1 MFDRALNLDLAQRQS
16 CFLWGPRQTGKSTL
30 LRERF
35 PGAPYYDLLLAAE
48 FRRLSA
54 NPGLLREECEAWVG
68 PTGKQSAPIIIDE
81 IQKLPELLDEVH
93 SVISRKGLR
102 FILCG
107 SSARKLVRGG
117 GNLLGGRAVRLE
129 LFPLTSA
136 EIPGFSL
143 ERALNHGLL
152 PRHYLDDDP
161 APLLQ
166 AYVGEYLREEIL
178 AESLTRNLPAFQRF
192 LEVASFSN
200 GQVVNF
206 SNIAREV
213 GLSVPSVRSYF
224 EILTDTLIGCWV
236 PAWRKRAKR
245 RVVESPRF
253 HFCDVGLVNELA
265 RRGQLKPGSV
275 EFGAAF
281 EHFLFMEIRAYAGYR
296 GNRHPMAYWRTSSG
310 FEVDF
315 ILGDGA
321 VAIEVKSTENPT
333 SDHLK
338 GLRAWRDEQ
347 KSKRCILVSRVSRA
361 RKTEDGIEILPWQ
374 MFLRQLWN
382 DELPVR

>member
-1 MFDRALNLDLAQRQS
+1 MFDRILNFALAEGQS

-30 LRERF
+30 LQQRF
-35 PGAPYYDLLLAAE
+35 PQALSYDLLRAGE

-54 NPGLLREECEAWVG
+54 NPGLLGEECEAWARAARQ
-68 PTGKQSAPIIIDE
+68 PADPILIDE
-81 IQKLPELLDEVH
+81 VQKLPELLDEVH
-93 SVISRKGLR
+93 SLISQKGLR

-107 SSARKLVRGG
+107 SSARKLVRSG

-129 LFPLTSA
+129 LHPLTSV
-136 EIPGFSL
+136 EIPDFSL

-152 PRHYLDDDP
+152 PRHYLADDP
-161 APLLQ
+161 TALLQ

-192 LEVASFSN
+192 LEVAALSN

-206 SNIAREV
+206 SNVAREV
-213 GLSVPSVRSYF
+213 GLSVPSVRAYF
-224 EILTDTLIGCWV
+224 DILTDTLIGCWV
-236 PAWRKRAKR
+236 QAWRKRAKR

-253 HFCDVGLVNELA
+253 YFFDVGLVNELA
-265 RRGQLKPGSV
+265 RRGSLNPGSA

-281 EHFLFMEIRAYAGYR
+281 EHFLFMEIHAHAGYR
-296 GNRHPMAYWRTSSG
+296 RNRPPLAYWRTSSG

-321 VAIEVKSTENPT
+321 VAMEVKSTDNPT

-338 GLRAWRDEQ
+338 GLRAWREEQ
-347 KSKRCILVSRVSRA
+347 PSKGCLLVCRVPRA
-361 RKTEDGIEILPWQ
+361 RRTDDGIDILPWQ
-374 MFLRQLWN
+374 TFLRQLWN
-382 DELPVR
+382 DELPVS

>member
-1 MFDRALNLDLAQRQS
+1 MFDRILNLDRHPPQS

-30 LRERF
+30 LRARL
-35 PGAPYYDLLLAAE
+35 PNAPYYDLLRAAE

-54 NPGLLREECEAWVG
+54 NPGLLREECAAWALAGGKRPG
-68 PTGKQSAPIIIDE
+68 PVIIDE
-81 IQKLPELLDEVH
+81 VQKLPELLDEVH
-93 SVISRKGLR
+93 SLMSREGLQ

-107 SSARKLVRGG
+107 SSARKLIRGG
-117 GNLLGGRAVRLE
+117 GNLLGGRAARLE

-136 EIPGFSL
+136 EIPDFSL

-152 PRHYLDDDP
+152 PPHYVAEDP
-161 APLLQ
+161 IPLLDT
-166 AYVGEYLREEIL
+166 YLGEYLREEIL
-178 AESLTRNLPAFQRF
+178 AESITRNLPAFQRF
-192 LEVASFSN
+192 LEVASLAN

-206 SNIAREV
+206 SSIARDV
-213 GLSVPSVRSYF
+213 GLSMPSIRGYF

-236 PAWRKRAKR
+236 PAWRKRVKR

-253 HFCDVGLVNELA
+253 FFFDVGVVNDLA
-265 RRGQLKPGSV
+265 RRGAMRPGSA

-281 EHFLFMEIRAYAGYR
+281 EHFLFMEIRAHAGYR
-296 GNRHPMAYWRTSSG
+296 RNRYPIAYWRTSSG

-315 ILGDGA
+315 VLADGA

-333 SDHLK
+333 SDHLR

-347 KSKRCILVSRVSRA
+347 KSKRLILVSRAPRM
-361 RKTEDGIEILPWQ
+361 RKTEDGIEIMPWQ
-374 MFLRQLWN
+374 SFLRQLWD
-382 DELPVR
+382 DEYPLD